1 MKDLWPTLSC
11 QPSFLSHVF
20 ILRKV
25 LPLSSTKHSVIAVTW
40 GVRGPKPLATCVLC
54 HFHLSWLFQYLCDV
68 CVCEQGSQPKTLG
81 VLWWGREHTGRDPS
95 TERETQA
102 WAQSVASRRPHHPL
116 AWFQSTH
123 SDIGSLFTHV
133 LDVKRGQLSLE
144 RGQIQQPVC
153 KRYHLYLSHDRRNLT
168 DCAPNSVWHTAF
180 TSLIRNIM
188 TPTPPLQCVSVC
200 LIS

>member
-1 MKDLWPTLSC
+1 MEPSLPNQKQFSIAMITKTLQHHTTDLWPTLSS

-81 VLWWGREHTGRDPS
+81 VLWWGREHI
-95 TERETQA
+95 
-102 WAQSVASRRPHHPL
+102 L
-116 AWFQSTH
+116 A
-123 SDIGSLFTHV
+123 
-133 LDVKRGQLSLE
+133 E
-144 RGQIQQPVC
+144 
-153 KRYHLYLSHDRRNLT
+153 
-168 DCAPNSVWHTAF
+168 
-180 TSLIRNIM
+180 
-188 TPTPPLQCVSVC
+188 TPPLKGKHKHEPSLSPAGVHTIPWPGSKAHIQ
-200 LIS
+200 I